1 MKYILKSTMLLIV
14 LVVASACSSAFDSA
28 GLSADE
34 AALLSAAL
42 SINPVS
48 ATMDV
53 DYSLDVAISAE
64 GQDISIV
71 TAGRVI
77 NDPENGNS
85 LVSLAGELV
94 GLPNMGGGTTPFDI
108 EIRTLGETD
117 LYIQGVAAFMDPSMP
132 ADQWIFLDSGMTT
145 QMATAG
151 SPLGASGLMTDGEVD
166 IAGLYDII
174 DSNLFDSAA
183 SYMQVSRGDDVD
195 GLAHFTVNIALG
207 EWIGSDEL
215 QTSLQ
220 TLIPLLAGDAVPA
233 EELEAGM
240 SQLAILPMVG
250 VLFSDGTYQFDYYV
264 DPATGTLGR
273 ATMTIALTIDPA
285 MMGQE
290 GDPASIAFTLDIMYN
305 EFGVDS
311 NIVAPENFIDPMGGG

>member
-1 MKYILKSTMLLIV
+1 MKYIFKSTMLVMV
-14 LVVASACSSAFDSA
+14 LVIASACSSAFDSA

-42 SINPVS
+42 SINPAS

-53 DYSLDVAISAE
+53 NYSLDIAISAE
-64 GQDISIV
+64 GQDMAIA

-77 NDPENGNS
+77 NDPANGNS
-85 LVSLAGELV
+85 LVSLAGSLSGIPDLGEEVFPYDL
-94 GLPNMGGGTTPFDI
+94 

-117 LYIQGVAAFMDPSMP
+117 LYIQGVAAFIDPSMP
-132 ADQWIFLDSGMTT
+132 ADQWIFLDVGMTT
-145 QMATAG
+145 QMAAGG
-151 SPLGASGLMTDGEVD
+151 SPLGSSGLMTDGEVD
-166 IAGLYDII
+166 IANLYDII

-233 EELEAGM
+233 AELEANM
-240 SQLAILPMVG
+240 SQLAMLPMIG
-250 VLFSDGTYQFDYYV
+250 VLFSDGTYQFDYYI

-273 ATMTIALTIDPA
+273 ATITIALTIDPA
-285 MMGQE
+285 MMGE
-290 GDPASIAFTLDIMYN
+290 DGDPASIAFTLDMVYN

-311 NIVAPENFIDPMGGG
+311 NVVAPENFIDVMGGG